1 MRYLAGDAAGA
12 AAALEPA
19 QPRFIEIGGSAV
31 ERGVFENLW
40 LHAVIAC
47 GRKAEATT
55 ALNDLRARKGADHLL
70 VRRFEDLL
78 AA

>member
-1 MRYLAGDAAGA
+1 LRYLAGDAAGA

-40 LHAVIAC
+40 LHALIGC
-47 GRKAEATT
+47 GRKDEAVV
-55 ALNDLRARKGADHLL
+55 ALDDLRARKGANHFL
-70 VRRFEDLL
+70 VRRFEGLL